1 MTPRARELFAAWHEA
16 QGQGIKAARPMLVFA
31 QCVLLAKERCS
42 SAGQDVRRIIL
53 KAEDITKCEE
63 RALSSARV
71 AKFGALPRTEEA
83 WHEQIAK
90 VRAEMYG
97 TPQQPVSE
105 DAA

>member
-1 MTPRARELFAAWHEA
+1 MGVR
-16 QGQGIKAARPMLVFA
+16 
-31 QCVLLAKERCS
+31 S
-42 SAGQDVRRIIL
+42 QD
-53 KAEDITKCEE
+53 